1 VPDTASTGQKDV
13 GHSPTYKPEV
23 LSGSPKQAAWRLQEN
38 PMVKPNEIAAIA
50 SDLWYLPDE
59 QVARVKEIVRDLRRE
74 HGLSAP
80 DYDDSDLTDEDKRDI
95 ARAAI
100 IRFDREHPEDE
111 GYDDIPTR

>member
-1 VPDTASTGQKDV
+1 
-13 GHSPTYKPEV
+13 
-23 LSGSPKQAAWRLQEN
+23 
-38 PMVKPNEIAAIA
+38 MVKPNEIAAIA

-95 ARAAI
+95 ARAAM
-100 IRFDREHPEDE
+100 IRFDREHPDEEWGEDCTAKRNA
-111 GYDDIPTR
+111 DDAGCNPTDENRIGAQTAQGMNTDINGGPA